1 MARPLAVADLLPI
14 SYARHAGRSVEGV
27 RRAAQERLIQGSVAG
42 DVLVWMRRMV
52 AQVAALYLQ
61 GQSQYAIA
69 QQVGVTQQQ
78 VSLDLKIIQK
88 AWLASTLRDFDAAKS
103 EQLAKIDAVELAA
116 WGAWERS
123 QLSRQVTLTKRVMGD
138 FPREEE
144 SLRAESS
151 AGEAKFLDV
160 VLKCIQQRCDLLGL
174 GAQAEAAKAVSCG
187 LASLL
192 AQAKSPHPVSA
203 PLAEA

>member
-1 MARPLAVADLLPI
+1 MNPRQHHT
-14 SYARHAGRSVEGV
+14 HAEQ
-27 RRAAQERLIQGSVAG
+27 RREQI
-42 DVLVWMRRMV
+42 
-52 AQVAALYLQ
+52 AALYVQ
-61 GQSQYAIA
+61 GQTQYAIA
-69 QQVGVTQQQ
+69 RQLGISQQQ
-78 VSLDLKIIQK
+78 VSYDLKAIQK
-88 AWLASTLRDFDAAKS
+88 VWLASTLRDFDAAKAA
-103 EQLAKIDAVELAA
+103 QLAKIDAVELAA

-144 SLRAESS
+144 SLRAEST